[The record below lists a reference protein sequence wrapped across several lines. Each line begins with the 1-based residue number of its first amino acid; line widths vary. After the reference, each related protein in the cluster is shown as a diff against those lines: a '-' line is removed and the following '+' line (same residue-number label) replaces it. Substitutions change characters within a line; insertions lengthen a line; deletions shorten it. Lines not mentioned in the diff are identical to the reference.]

1 MTSSGNS
8 YPVILNQF
16 CVKTLEEEARLL
28 YPFTCRWQQNPEL
41 GTEAYAL
48 NKVCYQLPVPAAR
61 WGSAIVTRQPL
72 EQLKTKAWQL
82 IPQPPR
88 VFDCTRLE
96 DREALE
102 SLCRQELYR
111 YFKQRDRED
120 VDRASNNSIR
130 IWERKPSESPAQGW
144 TVHQGFC
151 LDVRLDATAKLY
163 LEIDRFHHFWTP
175 LTLQEWL
182 NTYPKCESLIKW
194 VRNTYL
200 KNNQFLRWQLHS
212 ISDEQPEAVN
222 LPGLNISLAEYHRNE
237 GATEQELS
245 MSQVVYVK
253 RAQGGQP
260 IAHLSQRLRPSITL
274 EMLAE
279 LGRQRN
285 YAKEVE
291 KIFTNTVSGLA
302 NDPEAHGQVP
312 HYLSPL
318 SKEGLV
324 DAGWTDAP

>member
-28 YPFTCRWQQNPEL
+28 YPFTCQWQQNPEL

-48 NKVCYQLPVPAAR
+48 NKVCYQLAVPAAR
-61 WGSAIVTRQPL
+61 WGSAIVTRQPP
-72 EQLKTKAWQL
+72 EQLETEAWQL
-82 IPQPPR
+82 VPQPRR

-182 NTYPKCESLIKW
+182 NTYPEYVPLIKW

-212 ISDEQPEAVN
+212 ISHERPEAV
-222 LPGLNISLAEYHRNE
+222 R
-237 GATEQELS
+237 
-245 MSQVVYVK
+245 
-253 RAQGGQP
+253 
-260 IAHLSQRLRPSITL
+260 
-274 EMLAE
+274 
-279 LGRQRN
+279 
-285 YAKEVE
+285 
-291 KIFTNTVSGLA
+291 FC
-302 NDPEAHGQVP
+302 
-312 HYLSPL
+312 
-318 SKEGLV
+318 
-324 DAGWTDAP
+324 